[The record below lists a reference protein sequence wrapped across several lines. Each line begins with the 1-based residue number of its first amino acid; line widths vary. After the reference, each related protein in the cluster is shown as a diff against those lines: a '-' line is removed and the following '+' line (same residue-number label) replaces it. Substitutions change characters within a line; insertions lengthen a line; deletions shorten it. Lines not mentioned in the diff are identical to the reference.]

1 MIRTVATKWKR
12 LALELGFELSMI
24 ESIGNRYS
32 DSEEDCEAMLRKWL
46 MRPDATVSW
55 EALMTALD
63 NIGLNSIAQDLEKGI
78 LYIVMYLYHFL
89 TPRSLLDISPLSCMI
104 ALSWVD
110 STYIHQVALVTL

>member
-46 MRPDATVSW
+46 LRPDATVSW

-78 LYIVMYLYHFL
+78 VMYLDHFL
-89 TPRSLLDISPLSCMI
+89 TGIRSYVFGPFS
-104 ALSWVD
+104 D
-110 STYIHQVALVTL
+110 STVPPGHFSPVLHDCTVLG